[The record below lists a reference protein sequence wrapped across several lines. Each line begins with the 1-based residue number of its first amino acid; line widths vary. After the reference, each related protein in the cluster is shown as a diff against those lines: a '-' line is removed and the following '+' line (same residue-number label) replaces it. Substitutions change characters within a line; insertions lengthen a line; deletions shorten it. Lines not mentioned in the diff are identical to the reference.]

1 MPEAAAATVAA
12 ATLVAPICEVAE
24 IAPVTV
30 VPPVATPVVDS
41 GWSEPMVFQ
50 MTVPEVTI
58 KEANILEE
66 APVLPDL
73 STEPQSAAA
82 CPLATSAQ
90 PAAETIPDVFEMPVD
105 AMDTGVDVHAAQLN
119 LDSDIALLD
128 AIVPESA
135 EVTKPM
141 VMDDEMDE
149 QIPFLL

>member
-1 MPEAAAATVAA
+1 
-12 ATLVAPICEVAE
+12 
-24 IAPVTV
+24 
-30 VPPVATPVVDS
+30 
-41 GWSEPMVFQ
+41 
-50 MTVPEVTI
+50 MTMPEVTI

-82 CPLATSAQ
+82 CPLATSTQ
-90 PAAETIPDVFEMPVD
+90 PETIPDVFELPVD
-105 AMDTGVDVHAAQLN
+105 AMDTAADVHTAQLN

-128 AIVPESA
+128 VIVPESA
-135 EVTKPM
+135 EVAKPM